1 MSPYPWISEK
11 PTPTFFAEMN
21 AVNIPTGSD
30 STSGRGAD
38 GKFTKGNKGGPG
50 NPYNRQVAA
59 IRRAL
64 LNAVTPEEI
73 HYLARSLID
82 RALEGNLAAAKLLLS
97 YLIGKPGPAVDPDT
111 LDQQE
116 WQLHEQA
123 AVPVAQLNELLNQVP
138 ADTANAI
145 VQNSWPAVA
154 NGCLHSSK
162 QETSAQSV
170 EEANSVISSN
180 GTPPTDALA
189 PADAAPAQ
197 PTEDT
202 HKPNSTHS
210 DSPKRSKRQHSQ
222 VPAPTANGVIPNGP
236 IDSNGQDEVTCGSL
250 PPPTT
255 GSPPA
260 AGGGWQHL
268 LAQIVQRA
276 GLHPQ

>member
-11 PTPTFFAEMN
+11 PTPMFFAEMN
-21 AVNIPTGSD
+21 AVNIPTDSD
-30 STSGRGAD
+30 GNSGRGAD

-97 YLIGKPGPAVDPDT
+97 YLIGKPAPAVDPDT
-111 LDQQE
+111 LNQQE

-154 NGCLHSSK
+154 DARLHSTK
-162 QETSAQSV
+162 QKSSAQPV
-170 EEANSVISSN
+170 AEANSVIRSN
-180 GTPPTDALA
+180 ETPSTDALA
-189 PADAAPAQ
+189 PADAAATQ
-197 PTEDT
+197 STEDA
-202 HKPNSTHS
+202 HEPNSTHA

-222 VPAPTANGVIPNGP
+222 VTAPTANGVIPKGP
-236 IDSNGQDEVTCGSL
+236 IHLNGQAEATCGSL